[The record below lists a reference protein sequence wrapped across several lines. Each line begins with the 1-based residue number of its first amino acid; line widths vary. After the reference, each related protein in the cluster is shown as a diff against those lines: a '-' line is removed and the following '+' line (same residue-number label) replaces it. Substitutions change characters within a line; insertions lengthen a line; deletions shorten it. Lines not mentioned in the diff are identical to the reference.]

1 MPTESLIYLDC
12 FTAIGR
18 HTAADALESWSVD
31 HLLQEMARCHI
42 HGALVYSHQAREIH
56 PTLGNPQI
64 SALCR
69 QHPELAPC
77 WIGLPHQTNEFF
89 KPDALIKEMEAQNV
103 AALKLYPRIYEFPVD
118 DRTLGPLLSALQEAG
133 ILLIMDA
140 GRYEEAVQIT
150 WPEVAWIC
158 STFPRLNLLL
168 HSLRWEA
175 TRALAPLAVEFSN
188 LYLEFSN
195 YQGNRMLEYWCETIG
210 HERLLF
216 GSEAPRR
223 SQGAARSY
231 IDYADL
237 THEQKQAI
245 AGGNL
250 KRLLR
255 RPDWPIMKERPA
267 QDRIIASAL
276 KGEPIHHTPV
286 IDSHAHITHAHGTGA
301 SRVAM
306 TASDATAVVQRNR
319 KLGVQQTCVS
329 AWTAIWGDYEMGNLD
344 TLQAMKVFP
353 EEIIG
358 YASMDPSYVTDWQ
371 KEIRFYHEE
380 NGFLG
385 LKPYH
390 PMTRIPYDDPRY
402 EPWYA
407 YADQRQ
413 LFVLWHYSDNFTAE
427 VKKIAPLYPGA
438 TFLLAHSGTS
448 WKVARQHVD
457 LAKEFDNVTLEI
469 TFTSVIEGIIE
480 FMVRELGSERVLYG
494 SDAPMRDPYPQFGWV
509 AFADLTEQE
518 KENILGLNM
527 KKILQR
533 CKKAGRRSSR

>member
-1 MPTESLIYLDC
+1 MSTESLVNYDC
-12 FTAIGR
+12 FTAVGR
-18 HTAADALESWSVD
+18 HTAADSLEKWSVE

-42 HGALVYSHQAREIH
+42 QGALVYSHQAREVH

-77 WIGLPHQTNEFF
+77 WIGLPHHTNEFY
-89 KPDALIKEMEAQNV
+89 KPHELIVEMEANQV
-103 AALKLYPRIYEFPVD
+103 RALKIYPRIYEFPVD
-118 DRTLGPLLSALQEAG
+118 ERTLGPLLYALQEAG
-133 ILLIMDA
+133 MLLIVDA

-158 STFPRLNLLL
+158 ETFPRLSLLL

-175 TRALAPLAVEFSN
+175 TRTLAPLAVQFPN
-188 LYLEFSN
+188 LYLEFSS
-195 YQGNRMLEYWCETIG
+195 YQGNRMLEYWCDLIG

-237 THEQKQAI
+237 PLEKKQAI

-250 KRLLR
+250 QRLLR
-255 RPDWPIMKERPA
+255 RPEWIGVKPEPVR
-267 QDRIIASAL
+267 DRVVASAL
-276 KGEPIHHTPV
+276 KGEPLLYTPV
-286 IDSHAHITHAHGTGA
+286 IDSHAHITHANGAGA

-306 TASDATAVVQRNR
+306 TASDAGAVVQRNR
-319 KLGVQQTCVS
+319 KLGVQKTCVS
-329 AWTAIWGDYEMGNLD
+329 AWTAIWGDYEMGNQD
-344 TLQAMKVFP
+344 TFQAMQDYP
-353 EEIIG
+353 DEIIG
-358 YASMDPSYVTDWQ
+358 YASMDPSYVTDWE
-371 KEIRFYHEE
+371 KEIRFYFEQQ
-380 NGFLG
+380 GFLG

-390 PMTRIPYDDPRY
+390 PMTRVNYDDPRY

-407 YADQRQ
+407 YANQRR
-413 LFVLWHYSDNFTAE
+413 LFVLWHYSDNFIAE
-427 VKKIAPLYPGA
+427 VKKIAPRYPEV

-457 LAKEFDNVTLEI
+457 LAREFANVMLEI

-480 FMVRELGSERVLYG
+480 YMVREAGSTRVLYG

-509 AFADLTEQE
+509 AFADLNEKE
-518 KENILGLNM
+518 KENVLGLNM
-527 KKILQR
+527 KTILAR
-533 CKKAGRRSSR
+533 CKRI